1 MIDESVYARQDIHAA
16 AQDLGRAPMVFAG
29 EQGKGWI
36 LFHLCA
42 KLDACLPADT
52 ADTARLEEILDGLLY
67 LARKY
72 AWRLEPWPNE
82 SLIARRNRE
91 QSIYYMFAYM
101 YLLQRRIQAPVYI
114 GPDPFPEGV
123 I

>member
-1 MIDESVYARQDIHAA
+1 MIDESVYERQDIHAP
-16 AQDLGRAPMVFAG
+16 AQDLGSAPMFFGG
-29 EQGKGWI
+29 EKGKGWL

-52 ADTARLEEILDGLLY
+52 ADAARLEEILDALLH

-72 AWRLEPWPNE
+72 NWRLTPWPNE

-91 QSIYYMFAYM
+91 QSVIYMFAFM